1 MDSIKSFLP
10 SSSSESSQPEEY
22 DNIFTY
28 LLSFVALIFTFVYDN
43 FAYIFGIVVVMFGI
57 LVYIKMTKT
66 DLNSQLMSKS
76 QTVVIEG
83 MEGMT
88 HGNNDKNSINDNNDN
103 SDNSGDAG
111 PGTNIIKTAPTS
123 ILTGSGTGTA
133 TAAPYLANDLITP
146 PITTDLET
154 KLKSDFCKM
163 HSSKNSSMTHLD
175 SECGAFGKKS
185 SCLNTDCCGWAV
197 TNDNDN
203 PDGKC
208 RAGDKSGITFKYDD
222 AGKKIDI
229 DCYYYKGN
237 VGIGSKCVP

>member
-1 MDSIKSFLP
+1 MKSFLP

-28 LLSFVALIFTFVYDN
+28 LLSFIALIFTFIYDN
-43 FAYIFGIVVVMFGI
+43 FAYIFGIVVIMFGI

-76 QTVVIEG
+76 QTVIIEG

-88 HGNNDKNSINDNNDN
+88 HNNNVKNADNDDN
-103 SDNSGDAG
+103 GDAG
-111 PGTNIIKTAPTS
+111 PGTSIIKTAPTS
-123 ILTGSGTGTA
+123 ILTGAGTGTA

-163 HSSKNSSMTHLD
+163 HASKNSSMTDLD
-175 SECGAFGKKS
+175 SECGAFGKS

-197 TNDNDN
+197 TNDN

-222 AGKKIDI
+222 AGEKIDI
-229 DCYYYKGN
+229 DCYYYKDYKGN
-237 VGIGSKCVP
+237 AGIGSKCVP

>member
-1 MDSIKSFLP
+1 MDSIKSILP
-10 SSSSESSQPEEY
+10 SSSSSESSQPEEY

-28 LLSFVALIFTFVYDN
+28 LLSFIALIFTFVYDN
-43 FAYIFGIVVVMFGI
+43 FAYIIGVVVTMFGI

-76 QTVVIEG
+76 QKVVIEG

-88 HGNNDKNSINDNNDN
+88 HGNNDKNSINDNGDNNNDN
-103 SDNSGDAG
+103 TG
-111 PGTNIIKTAPTS
+111 PGTSIIKTAPTS
-123 ILTGSGTGTA
+123 ILTGAGRGTA
-133 TAAPYLANDLITP
+133 TAAPYLTNDLITP

-154 KLKSDFCKM
+154 KLKSGFCKM
-163 HSSKNSSMTHLD
+163 HSSKNSSMTDLD
-175 SECGAFGKKS
+175 SECGAFGKS

-197 TNDNDN
+197 TSDNDN
-203 PDGKC
+203 PGGKC

-237 VGIGSKCVP
+237 AGIGSKCVP

>member
-1 MDSIKSFLP
+1 MDSIKSILP
-10 SSSSESSQPEEY
+10 SSSSESTQPEEY
-22 DNIFTY
+22 DNILTY
-28 LLSFVALIFTFVYDN
+28 LLSFITLIFTFVYDN

-76 QTVVIEG
+76 QTVIIEG

-88 HGNNDKNSINDNNDN
+88 HGNNDKNGINDN
-103 SDNSGDAG
+103 SDGSDAG
-111 PGTNIIKTAPTS
+111 PGTSIIKTAPTS
-123 ILTGSGTGTA
+123 VLTGAGTGTA

-146 PITTDLET
+146 PITADLET
-154 KLKSDFCKM
+154 KLKSGFCKM
-163 HSSKNSSMTHLD
+163 HASKNSPMTNLD
-175 SECGAFGKKS
+175 SECGAFGKS

-197 TNDNDN
+197 TSDN

-208 RAGDKSGITFKYDD
+208 HAGDKSGITFKYNDT
-222 AGKKIDI
+222 GKKIDI

-237 VGIGSKCVP
+237 AGIGSKCVP

>member
-10 SSSSESSQPEEY
+10 SSSSESSQPEVY

-28 LLSFVALIFTFVYDN
+28 LLSFITLIFTFIYDN
-43 FAYIFGIVVVMFGI
+43 FAYIFGIIVIMFGI
-57 LVYIKMTKT
+57 LIYIKMTKT

-88 HGNNDKNSINDNNDN
+88 HSNNDKNAINDN
-103 SDNSGDAG
+103 SDNSDNSDAG
-111 PGTNIIKTAPTS
+111 PGTSIIKTSPTS
-123 ILTGSGTGTA
+123 TLTGAGTGTA
-133 TAAPYLANDLITP
+133 TAAPYSANDLITP

-163 HSSKNSSMTHLD
+163 HASNNSSMVDLD
-175 SECGAFGKKS
+175 SECGAFGKS

-197 TNDNDN
+197 TSDN

-208 RAGDKSGITFKYDD
+208 RAGDKSGITFNHDD

-237 VGIGSKCVP
+237 AGTGSKCVQ

>member
-1 MDSIKSFLP
+1 MDSIKSILP

-22 DNIFTY
+22 DNIFSY
-28 LLSFVALIFTFVYDN
+28 LSSFIVLIFSFIYDN
-43 FAYIFGIVVVMFGI
+43 FAYIFGIIVIMFGI

-88 HGNNDKNSINDNNDN
+88 HGNNDKNGINDN
-103 SDNSGDAG
+103 SDNGDNGDAG
-111 PGTNIIKTAPTS
+111 PGTSVIKTAPTS
-123 ILTGSGTGTA
+123 ILTGAGTGTA
-133 TAAPYLANDLITP
+133 TAAPYLANDLLTQ
-146 PITTDLET
+146 PIDLEK
-154 KLKSDFCKM
+154 KLKSGFCKM
-163 HSSKNSSMTHLD
+163 HASKNSSMTDLD
-175 SECGAFGKKS
+175 SECGAFGKS

-197 TNDNDN
+197 TSDN

-208 RAGDKSGITFKYDD
+208 RSGDKSGITFKYDD

-237 VGIGSKCVP
+237 AGTGSKCVQ